1 MQVVSILSSQKTVGF
16 LAAPSW
22 LNLGKVRDSPGQRS
36 NMLGTIDIQYHIIYI
51 IIYLDIIQIHSMFSK
66 DVQFWKSFSRLSLV
80 ASDPAGQVE
89 SADLLARDSAHVN
102 T

>member
-1 MQVVSILSSQKTVGF
+1 
-16 LAAPSW
+16 
-22 LNLGKVRDSPGQRS
+22 
-36 NMLGTIDIQYHIIYI
+36 MLGTIDIQYHIIYIYI

-66 DVQFWKSFSRLSLV
+66 DVQFWKSFSRLSLL